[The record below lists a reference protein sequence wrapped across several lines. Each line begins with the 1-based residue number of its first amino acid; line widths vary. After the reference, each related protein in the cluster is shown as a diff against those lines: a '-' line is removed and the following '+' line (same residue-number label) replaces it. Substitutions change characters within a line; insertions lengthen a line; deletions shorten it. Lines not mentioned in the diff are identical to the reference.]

1 MADARLKKL
10 NLKLGGSL
18 EFEYDY
24 SGKNNVVKADYALHL
39 HDKIEIIVLLREKV
53 NFMVEGEVYSL
64 SPYDALVIKPNA
76 LHHCV
81 GSPGEPFEYVC
92 CWLDFDCELF
102 NPLLNLS
109 SPLVRQKNERNLNEM
124 RAVCDYFCGKTQ
136 TETELSSYAYVVRL
150 IDVLCAGGAGV
161 PVAEKNVFLQENAL
175 LSRILKDVNLNF
187 AEIPSASALAERHF
201 ISLSTL
207 NRLFSKFLRATP
219 GGYLKARRLSAARG
233 FLLSG
238 VAISDAAERAGYSCE
253 SNFIRTFKSTFG
265 YTPGEYKKNYE
276 KV

>member
-1 MADARLKKL
+1 MSDTKLKKL
-10 NLKLGGSL
+10 NVKLGGSL

-24 SGKNNVVKADYALHL
+24 SGEDNVVKADYALHL
-39 HDKIEIIVLLREKV
+39 HDKIEIIVLLRENV

-64 SPYDALVIKPNA
+64 SPYDALIIKPNA

-109 SPLVRQKNERNLNEM
+109 SPLVRQKTEQNLSEM
-124 RAVCDYFCGKTQ
+124 RAVCDYLCGKTK
-136 TETELSSYAYVVRL
+136 TETELSTYAYAVRL
-150 IDVLCAGGAGV
+150 IAVLCAGVAGV
-161 PVAEKNVFLQENAL
+161 PVAEKNIFLQENAL
-175 LSRILKDVNLNF
+175 LSRVLKDINLNF

-207 NRLFSKFLRATP
+207 NRLFSRFLRATP

-238 VAISDAAERAGYSCE
+238 AAISDAAERAGYSSK
-253 SNFIRTFKSTFG
+253 SNFIRTFKAAFG